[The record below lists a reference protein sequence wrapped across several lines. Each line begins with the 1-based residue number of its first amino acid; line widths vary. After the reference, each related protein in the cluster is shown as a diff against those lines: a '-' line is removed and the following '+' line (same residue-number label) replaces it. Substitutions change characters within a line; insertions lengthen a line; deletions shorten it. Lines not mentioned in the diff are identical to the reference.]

1 MDTLKNHP
9 LRKLLG
15 SLTEK
20 SFYERLG
27 WPDRHIIQYVSDL
40 LVDFTDA
47 QKASTIQNA
56 SGKGVEEVGEMLL
69 EAEYGAVSGNM
80 EREQKVHRH
89 IGDYTLFM
97 MGLFPEYLQNLKISR
112 ITTHPDAL
120 LDYTKVGKRSYG
132 IVSELE
138 GDSVFKKLSEH
149 FELCVRGLGFVK
161 SELAHLQELGP
172 LQNPKIRLN

>member
-1 MDTLKNHP
+1 M
-9 LRKLLG
+9 KLLA

-47 QKASTIQNA
+47 QKASMIKNA

-69 EAEYGAVSGNM
+69 EAEYGAANGNM
-80 EREQKVHRH
+80 EREREVHRH

-97 MGLFPEYLQNLKISR
+97 MGLFPEYLQHLKISR
-112 ITTHPDAL
+112 MTTHSDAL
-120 LDYTKVGKRSYG
+120 LDYAKVGKRSYG
-132 IVSELE
+132 IASKLE
-138 GDSVFKKLSEH
+138 GAQVFKKLSEH
-149 FELCVRGLGFVK
+149 FELCVTGLGFVK
-161 SELAHLQELGP
+161 NELAQLQELGP